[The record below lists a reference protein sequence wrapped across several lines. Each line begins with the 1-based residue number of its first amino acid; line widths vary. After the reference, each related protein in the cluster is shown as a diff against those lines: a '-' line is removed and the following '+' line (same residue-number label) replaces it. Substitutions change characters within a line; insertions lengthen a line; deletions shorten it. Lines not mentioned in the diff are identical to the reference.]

1 MTCELLH
8 MWTTHQCLLLHSVH
22 SHPAAVFA
30 ICSYMALVSQFSA
43 VSYGDTLF
51 ASVILLPLQQCCP
64 VELRRLVWDEQAHV
78 LRALSLPLEQVCTM
92 SVLMQILGAAALLH
106 YCVYYACSISFLFP
120 STISCTLWKGTRV
133 SCLSIGGPSSQ
144 EL

>member
-1 MTCELLH
+1 MTCRSLC
-8 MWTTHQCLLLHSVH
+8 MWTTHQCLLLPSVH

-43 VSYGDTLF
+43 VSYGDILF

-78 LRALSLPLEQVCTM
+78 LRALSLPLEQVSTC
-92 SVLMQILGAAALLH
+92 VLMQKLGAAALLH
-106 YCVYYACSISFLFP
+106 YSMYYVCSISFLFP

-133 SCLSIGGPSSQ
+133 SCLSIGEPSSQ